1 MRKKGK
7 LQLLNSLCISE
18 ERLIPSP
25 SPYPSVCNV
34 PLGKVEVKAA
44 TTHVGI
50 GEGSDYKLVDF
61 ISWIQTYLG
70 CAAKNFNS
78 LLESLFFF

>member
-18 ERLIPSP
+18 ERLILSP

-34 PLGKVEVKAA
+34 PLGKVEVKEVNEAEEDDVQSGHQWGGRI
-44 TTHVGI
+44 T
-50 GEGSDYKLVDF
+50 
-61 ISWIQTYLG
+61 
-70 CAAKNFNS
+70 N
-78 LLESLFFF
+78 